1 MNQLSSSL
9 LSLFVGLVCTYTAT
23 AQTPHWPDI
32 KIASEGARPPY
43 NYLDGN
49 NELAGFEIDL
59 ARELCIRIK
68 ANCTFQ
74 VRDWDGMIPALLG
87 GHFDAIMAAME
98 ISDERRK
105 KIAFSRPY
113 VKMPS
118 VFIAARKRMIR
129 QSTVEGL
136 KDRTIGVE
144 AGGPHQAWLE
154 DFYKQS
160 TLRTYATLEE
170 AILDLAEGRIDAVF
184 GDKDAIVSFMHD
196 RKEAQCCKLMSD
208 VGRDPQ
214 YFGDGIGVGL
224 RKQDTELKTLLDNA
238 IDAVQADGTYAR
250 IRAKYFDFEIY

>member
-1 MNQLSSSL
+1 MKPFTSSL
-9 LSLFVGLVCTYTAT
+9 FSVCILAVSASMAM
-23 AQTPHWPDI
+23 AQSAHWPDI

-43 NYLDGN
+43 NYLDSN

-59 ARELCIRIK
+59 GRELCARIK

-74 VRDWDGMIPALLG
+74 TRDWDGMIPALLG

-129 QSTVEGL
+129 QSTPDGL
-136 KDRTIGVE
+136 KERTIGVE
-144 AGGPHQAWLE
+144 SGGPHQAWLE

-184 GDKDAIVSFMHD
+184 GDKDAIVTFMHE

-208 VGRDPQ
+208 VARDPQ
-214 YFGDGIGVGL
+214 YFGDGIGIGL
-224 RKQDTELKTLLDNA
+224 RKQDTELKAMLDNA